1 MNQYVADTHVTN
13 GQLELRNIPIK
24 DNTEVRVIV
33 IPKAMLSKMGFRNA
47 QRLTKPISGNI
58 SDDIISDRAPK

>member
-24 DNTEVRVIV
+24 DNTECQSQL

-47 QRLTKPISGNI
+47 QRLTKPIAGNI
-58 SDDIISDRAPK
+58 SDEIISDRASK